1 MNSTSQLRI
10 SLQLHISNSISQD
23 LVPDSCCRIVGF
35 SQSYKESF
43 TCNFLGLSVGVE
55 LPHHIVASDLHVHLD
70 ILPPLNSTSRGSPR
84 EPHYEDGEH
93 SDPLQSYKLQVNS
106 TRQRTAETKCE

>member
-1 MNSTSQLRI
+1 MSFNTPYSD
-10 SLQLHISNSISQD
+10 SQD

-43 TCNFLGLSVGVE
+43 VCNFLGLAVGVE
-55 LPHHIVASDLHVHLD
+55 LPRHIVASDIHVHLD
-70 ILPPLNSTSRGSPR
+70 ILPPLNSKSSGSPR
-84 EPHYEDGEH
+84 EIHYEEGGA

-106 TRQRTAETKCE
+106 ARQRTAETKCKLASLPSAIL